1 MNLEQLILLAH
12 IPKNSQW
19 VSRVGL
25 GSWFSIKNEE
35 NNFRIERFSSD
46 GELECS
52 RFFRVEPNTFDVNHE
67 YEFTYISHCKECTI
81 LQNNQTYK
89 FYTNEY

>member
-1 MNLEQLILLAH
+1 MNKPENIEETARLLKGIGA
-12 IPKNSQW
+12 S
-19 VSRVGL
+19 
-25 GSWFSIKNEE
+25 SWFVIKSEGNLY
-35 NNFRIERFSSD
+35 RIERFSPE

-52 RFFRVEPNTFDVNHE
+52 RLFRAEPNTFDINYE

-89 FYTNEY
+89 FYANEY

>member
-1 MNLEQLILLAH
+1 MNKPADIQETAQLIKGIGA
-12 IPKNSQW
+12 S
-19 VSRVGL
+19 
-25 GSWFSIKNEE
+25 SWFTIKSEGD
-35 NNFRIERFSSD
+35 FYRIERFSYEV
-46 GELECS
+46 ELECS
-52 RFFRVEPNTFDVNHE
+52 RLFRAEPNTFDINHE